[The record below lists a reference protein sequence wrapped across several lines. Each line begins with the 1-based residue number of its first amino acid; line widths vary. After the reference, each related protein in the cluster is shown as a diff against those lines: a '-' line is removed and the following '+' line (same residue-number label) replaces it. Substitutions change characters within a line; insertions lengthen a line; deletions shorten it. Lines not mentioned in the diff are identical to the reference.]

1 MANNTGTWLAEQLM
15 RDYGLSPAAAAGFAG
30 NLAHESGNFKTLQE
44 ISPAV
49 KGSRGGFGWAQWT
62 GPRRRQFESWSAT
75 NNLDPASREANY
87 GFLKHELSD
96 TPEGG
101 VLAALRGVDDVPT
114 ATKIVSDKFL
124 RPGIPHMSSR
134 INKANQI
141 AGGIGSG
148 IASQE
153 AFPPQAPGSP
163 APPMG
168 APINVAAAPAMPV
181 RDTPPPGILAALGGG
196 EAPASGG
203 GMDGI
208 MQMLMASSQGQ
219 EQPQPMQLAP
229 MPQRPQNQP
238 DLASYI
244 QQFMQSRTA

>member
-15 RDYGLSPAAAAGFAG
+15 RDFGLSPGAAAGFAG

-44 ISPAV
+44 INPTV

-62 GPRRRQFESWSAT
+62 GPRRRQFESFAQQ
-75 NNLDPASREANY
+75 NNLDPSSREANY
-87 GFLKHELSD
+87 GFLKHELTA

-101 VLAALRGVDDVPT
+101 VLGALKGVNDPAQAAQ
-114 ATKIVSDKFL
+114 IVSNKFL

-148 IASQE
+148 IAAQE
-153 AFPPQAPGSP
+153 SSPPQAPGSP
-163 APPMG
+163 APPMP
-168 APINVAAAPAMPV
+168 APINVAAAPAMPAQEA
-181 RDTPPPGILAALGGG
+181 PPPGLFASLGGQSTS
-196 EAPASGG
+196 AAG

-208 MQMLMASSQGQ
+208 LQMLMSAGGQ
-219 EQPQPMQLAP
+219 SEQSQPMQLAP
-229 MPQRPQNQP
+229 MPQRPQNQMG
-238 DLASYI
+238 LSEYI
-244 QQFMQSRTA
+244 QQFLSHTA